1 MRPVFRRSEDEP
13 VVFDLNDELV
23 MFDELSNDGL
33 LHAGMFDAAM
43 QQLSDDLEQCDG
55 CVEIDFSFRAEI
67 FAADFDAGL
76 GGHLTRQSVDCR
88 PEAAFVK
95 RCRAQLDHQVAS

>member
-1 MRPVFRRSEDEP
+1 
-13 VVFDLNDELV
+13 

-67 FAADFDAGL
+67 FDAGL

-88 PEAAFVK
+88 PEAELVK

>member
-1 MRPVFRRSEDEP
+1 
-13 VVFDLNDELV
+13 

-43 QQLSDDLEQCDG
+43 QQLSDDFEQCDG

-67 FAADFDAGL
+67 SAADFDAGL

-88 PEAAFVK
+88 PEAELVK